1 MPAPPRTSDD
11 LTVVV
16 RQSPM
21 TRYTLVPAVLLL
33 ALWGRTALYAVDQ
46 AEFVYVTR
54 FGDPVVV
61 HDGATDA
68 GLHAKL
74 PWPVDAVQRIDRR
87 VQSIDLA
94 AVEVL
99 TRDRARDAAQQTV
112 GSTLTV
118 DATVVWKVPDA
129 AAADQF
135 FRTVRTPEQAKKI
148 LGPLVNGR
156 LSAVVSTVPIEWL
169 IDVVDV
175 QTAAAGVVGV
185 AAVLPAE
192 AAFRAA
198 DAKVIDARVERVR
211 DLVIGSGAD
220 DLRARALADYG
231 IEVVDVRIRR
241 FSYPEAVR
249 AKIAERIRSE
259 RDKKAAD
266 YESEGRKR
274 AADITTDADRAARTV
289 EADARAKKT
298 VIEGQANAEAKRILA
313 QAWAQDREFYLFL
326 QNLRAFQRMM
336 EGTRDVWLLSTKN
349 PLLRPLAGPPT
360 AGGGG
365 MKNEKGKE

>member
-1 MPAPPRTSDD
+1 MAGEM
-11 LTVVV
+11 
-16 RQSPM
+16 M
-21 TRYTLVPAVLLL
+21 TRFALLPLLVLL
-33 ALWGRTALYAVDQ
+33 AFWGRTAFYSVDQ

-54 FGDPVVV
+54 FGDPVAI
-61 HDGATDA
+61 HDGASDA
-68 GLHAKL
+68 GLHTKL
-74 PWPVDAVQRIDRR
+74 PWPIDSVQRLDRR
-87 VQSIDLA
+87 IQSIDLP

-99 TRDRARDAAQQTV
+99 TRDRARDIVQQTV

-118 DATVVWKVPDA
+118 DATIIWKIPDA

-135 FRTVRTPEQAKKI
+135 YRAVRTPEQAKKI
-148 LGPLVNGR
+148 LAPLVNGR
-156 LSAVVSTVPIEWL
+156 LSAIISTVPVEYL

-175 QTAAAGVVGV
+175 QTAMSGVVGV
-185 AAVLPAE
+185 AAVLPTDGV
-192 AAFRAA
+192 FRTA
-198 DAKVIDARVERVR
+198 DSRVIDERVERIR
-211 DLVIGSGAD
+211 QRLLGEESLTGGAASESEK
-220 DLRARALADYG
+220 LRTRARDEYG
-231 IEVVDVRIRR
+231 IEIVDVRIRR

-274 AADITTDADRAARTV
+274 ASDITTDADRAARMT

-298 VIEGQANAEAKRILA
+298 VIEGMANAEAKRILA

-336 EGTRDVWLLSTKN
+336 ENTRDVWLLSTKN
-349 PLLRPLAGPPT
+349 PLLRPLSGPPAPT
-360 AGGGG
+360 P
-365 MKNEKGKE
+365 KP

>member
-1 MPAPPRTSDD
+1 
-11 LTVVV
+11 
-16 RQSPM
+16 M
-21 TRYTLVPAVLLL
+21 TRYTLIPVVLLL

-74 PWPVDAVQRIDRR
+74 PWPIDSVQRIDRR
-87 VQSIDLA
+87 IQSIDLP

-118 DATVVWKVPDA
+118 DATIVWKVPDA
-129 AAADQF
+129 KAADQF

-156 LSAVVSTVPIEWL
+156 LSAVVSTVPIETL

-185 AAVLPAE
+185 AAVLPGDAV
-192 AAFRAA
+192 FRAA
-198 DAKVIDARVERVR
+198 DARVIDERVERVR
-211 DLVIGSGAD
+211 QRLLGSDGATD
-220 DLRARALADYG
+220 GLRERALAEYG
-231 IEVVDVRIRR
+231 IEVADVRIRR

-266 YESEGRKR
+266 YESEGRRR

-298 VIEGQANAEAKRILA
+298 VIEGTANAEAKRILA

-336 EGTRDVWLLSTKN
+336 ENTRDVWLLSTKN
-349 PLLRPLAGPPT
+349 PLLRPLAGPP
-360 AGGGG
+360 AAGGG
-365 MKNEKGKE
+365 MKNETGKE